1 MDIIGPTLTAIR
13 VTIQV
18 AIYIQDSKNFN
29 QELKKIAMRIIND
42 LLTVQ
47 VYLDQLKR
55 LGNRITAQDEMDLR
69 THMKS
74 LNTAVSETKVVLEEV
89 SRDRNFL
96 QQLLVDRV
104 EMRQKILDINTY
116 LNNICQRI
124 QGAIQI
130 VRTVSIPSRDFPDF
144 RKTFRN
150 VPEKTLAFYDFSIV
164 RNTPTTILT
173 IALEEF
179 DPMQH
184 LFYLKVGNDQ
194 FFISYQLRT
203 WSALNPKLLVL
214 AQRKRDFLKRL
225 RKKNSANLSG
235 SNSSLDSISST
246 NSTTSSLPLAAPNN
260 SHETV
265 DFSEFFM
272 SHDKI
277 CGMALTQSLI
287 YVATKFEI
295 TIVSLSKQCLI
306 AQYGTEGDEP
316 KTFKEI
322 SFIYIPPN
330 DKTSLYIVD
339 RGQSAVHKYQIDD
352 TGDLFKY
359 VRQYVVI
366 ANVSE
371 KCNLISCAIYYGNLF
386 VTDDANNC
394 LHIFS
399 LKGEHQSSYLRDN
412 TMTPFAPGS
421 ICAHGNYLYVA
432 NCSTERP
439 GILVFNEECQPVDWF
454 RNPMLKEILAIDID
468 PDINE
473 LYILTTQYSENDKQ
487 KKQPLI
493 VSMDL
498 LTRSQ

>member
-194 FFISYQLRT
+194 FFIT
-203 WSALNPKLLVL
+203 I
-214 AQRKRDFLKRL
+214 
-225 RKKNSANLSG
+225 KNMVG
-235 SNSSLDSISST
+235 
-246 NSTTSSLPLAAPNN
+246 
-260 SHETV
+260 
-265 DFSEFFM
+265 
-272 SHDKI
+272 
-277 CGMALTQSLI
+277 
-287 YVATKFEI
+287 
-295 TIVSLSKQCLI
+295 
-306 AQYGTEGDEP
+306 
-316 KTFKEI
+316 FK
-322 SFIYIPPN
+322 S
-330 DKTSLYIVD
+330 
-339 RGQSAVHKYQIDD
+339 
-352 TGDLFKY
+352 
-359 VRQYVVI
+359 
-366 ANVSE
+366 
-371 KCNLISCAIYYGNLF
+371 
-386 VTDDANNC
+386 
-394 LHIFS
+394 
-399 LKGEHQSSYLRDN
+399 
-412 TMTPFAPGS
+412 
-421 ICAHGNYLYVA
+421 
-432 NCSTERP
+432 
-439 GILVFNEECQPVDWF
+439 
-454 RNPMLKEILAIDID
+454 
-468 PDINE
+468 
-473 LYILTTQYSENDKQ
+473 
-487 KKQPLI
+487 
-493 VSMDL
+493 
-498 LTRSQ
+498 